1 MPPPPFFKSNKID
14 VIHLCC
20 CHFKDIST
28 FLEVIQGQG
37 AELAIIFYFEKI
49 VLNLRLDG
57 SCI

>member
-1 MPPPPFFKSNKID
+1 MSYI
-14 VIHLCC
+14 CAA
-20 CHFKDIST
+20 KDIST